1 MCATFKRLTY
11 AAVVAQSHR
20 RTLCLTS
27 LDCLFSLGYA
37 RRCPLIA
44 GYACHASADLSA
56 PPPQSKDPSVKPRVR
71 CTALNSDEGPHFDI
85 LGRDGFE
92 VLPGNRTENYWK
104 AESLIRE
111 LDGCSAVVAGSEP
124 YTRHVLESLP
134 ALRVIA
140 RTGVGYDAI
149 DLQAADECG
158 IVVTTTPGVNHHS
171 VAEHTIAML
180 MGLAR
185 GFPDLD
191 QRVRSGRWKRVAY
204 PRVMGCTL
212 GLVGLGRIGQAVA
225 WRAKGLGLNVIACEP
240 FPPHEFCQQHGI
252 ELVSLEDLL
261 ARADYVSLH
270 SPATPETKHLIN
282 ARTLAMMKPGA
293 VLINTARGSLVNE
306 AALVDAL
313 QSGQIR
319 AAGLDVFE
327 VEPLPVESPL
337 TQMSN
342 VLLAGHV
349 AGLDIE
355 SQRDTLVMA
364 AETISGLRRGEW
376 PAECIRNLQG
386 RTDWSW
392 SR

>member
-1 MCATFKRLTY
+1 M
-11 AAVVAQSHR
+11 
-20 RTLCLTS
+20 
-27 LDCLFSLGYA
+27 
-37 RRCPLIA
+37 
-44 GYACHASADLSA
+44 
-56 PPPQSKDPSVKPRVR
+56 KPRVR

-92 VLPGNRTENYWK
+92 VLPGNRGENYWK
-104 AESLIRE
+104 EDALIRE
-111 LDGCSAVVAGSEP
+111 LEGCSAVVAGSEP
-124 YTRHVLESLP
+124 YTRRVLQSLP

-140 RTGVGYDAI
+140 RTGVGFDAI

-171 VAEHTIAML
+171 VAEHTIALL
-180 MGLAR
+180 MGVAR

-191 QRVRSGRWKRVAY
+191 QRVRNGRWKRIAY

-225 WRAKGLGLNVIACEP
+225 WRARGLGLKVIACEP
-240 FPPHEFCQQHGI
+240 YPPRDFCQQHGI
-252 ELVSLEDLL
+252 ELVSLDELL

-270 SPATPETKHLIN
+270 SPATAETKHLIN
-282 ARTLAMMKPGA
+282 ARTLARMKPGS
-293 VLINTARGSLVNE
+293 VLINTARGSLVDE
-306 AALVDAL
+306 AALAEAL
-313 QSGQIR
+313 RSGHIR

-342 VLLAGHV
+342 VMLAGHV

-355 SQRDTLVMA
+355 SQHDTLVMA
-364 AETISGLRRGEW
+364 GETICGLRRGEW
-376 PAECIRNLQG
+376 PAECIQNLKG
-386 RTDWSW
+386 RTGWAW
-392 SR
+392 AR